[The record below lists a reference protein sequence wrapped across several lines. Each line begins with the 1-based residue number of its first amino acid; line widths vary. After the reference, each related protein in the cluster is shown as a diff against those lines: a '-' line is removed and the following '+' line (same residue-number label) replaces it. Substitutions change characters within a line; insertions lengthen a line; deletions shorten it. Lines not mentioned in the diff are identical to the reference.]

1 MAKVLFLTNSDF
13 GQANVVL
20 AVAHALLVRR
30 GPDVEIHI
38 ASFGSLRDPVSK
50 TSEFALRTSGKL
62 GTRQIIFHEIDGIS
76 WGPAAWR
83 PEVGYVEIN
92 DQVPNFSNAL
102 RAVLGISA
110 VMLPWRPEEFL
121 DIYRQLE
128 GIISKV
134 KPDVAVADVLLT
146 PATTLC
152 HYLSLNWV
160 VLAPNTIKDF
170 ALPSQPGL
178 AMLWKYPLTC
188 SALPFPLPWS
198 SIPRNIVL
206 CLAAGYG
213 LLTSTRVKNTTR
225 ILGQNVDPSIQLITA
240 NELGVLRPAPPG
252 LKVLCAISPDLDYP
266 VRVLPPNLE
275 PCGPIVRAVP
285 SLGADEPLNKWL
297 LRRPTIYINLGTHM
311 KASPEEGVEMA
322 LALRDVLDH
331 AASSTSALANDEQ
344 GEPQILWKLGRKTSR
359 PGEKIERDVFDGEW
373 RGVLDVL
380 TRDMDHDRVRI
391 TDWVEAEPKSIL
403 ESGGVVCS
411 ISHGGANSFYEAL
424 CAGIPQVLLP
434 AWADCYDFGNRVEM
448 LGIGRW
454 ANKQAKPRWMR
465 SELAGCIVD
474 VLFGPEAALIKRRAV
489 ELAKRHPEASG
500 RDRAAEKIMAL
511 AGSTRSTVDNCE
523 TE

>member
-1 MAKVLFLTNSDF
+1 MVKILFLTNSDF

-20 AVAHALLVRR
+20 AVAHALLVRH

-38 ASFGSLRDPVSK
+38 ASFGSLGDPVSK
-50 TSEFALRTSGKL
+50 TSEFALQTSGKP
-62 GTRQIIFHEIDGIS
+62 GTRRIIFHEIDGIS

-83 PEVGYVEIN
+83 PEVGFVEIN

-102 RAVLGISA
+102 RAVLAIPA

-134 KPDVAVADVLLT
+134 KPDVTVADVLLT

-178 AMLWKYPLTC
+178 AMLWKYPLCVYLLFLPPFSPFFFLPFYLSTVPARNTNNMFGKKKIRTC

-198 SIPRNIVL
+198 LIPRNIVL

-213 LLTSTRVKNTTR
+213 LFTSTRVKDTTR

-240 NELGVLRPAPPG
+240 NELCVLRPAPPG
-252 LKVLCAISPDLDYP
+252 LKILCAISPDLDYP

-285 SLGADEPLNKWL
+285 SLGAEDPLNKWL
-297 LRRPTIYINLGTHM
+297 VRRPTIYINLGTHL
-311 KASPEEGVEMA
+311 KASPEEAAEMA

-331 AASSTSALANDEQ
+331 AAAAATPGNYER
-344 GEPQILWKLGRKTSR
+344 GELQILWKLGRRRSR
-359 PGEKIERDVFDGEW
+359 PDEKLDTGVFDGDW

-380 TRDMDHDRVRI
+380 RRDMDHDRVRI
-391 TDWVEAEPKSIL
+391 TDWVDAEPKSIL

-424 CAGIPQVLLP
+424 WYA
-434 AWADCYDFGNRVEM
+434 
-448 LGIGRW
+448 
-454 ANKQAKPRWMR
+454 
-465 SELAGCIVD
+465 
-474 VLFGPEAALIKRRAV
+474 
-489 ELAKRHPEASG
+489 HPPPTFQLTS
-500 RDRAAEKIMAL
+500 
-511 AGSTRSTVDNCE
+511 VP
-523 TE
+523 